1 MKLSKSGMGTIRINN
16 LDEMYP
22 IQDMLLQSG
31 QIVQYE
37 AGIFAYGNIPML
49 VKRNVEQVIREELD
63 RAGLIE
69 VQLPTLQPE
78 KIWQA
83 SDRWQKYIDDGVMF
97 TIMTDKGNYCMAPT
111 AEEAVVEFARE
122 KLKSYKHLPVNFY
135 QIGEKYRHE
144 IRTRGYMLRGKSFLM
159 MDAYSFD
166 EDFEG
171 LEENYRI
178 TREAYLEI
186 SKRLHL
192 NAIPVVADN
201 GDMGGKKSEEF
212 MVISP
217 IGEDTILYDEKTGIG
232 LNTEILERPDY
243 KEYLKAEYNIDD
255 ISNLK
260 EKKTIEIGHIFQLG
274 TRYSETMNATF
285 TAKDGTN
292 KPYVMG
298 CYGIGVSRVMA
309 AIYENS
315 RLTDKDGNIV
325 GISLPANIAPYTV
338 QIIPKLENEAKVKD
352 AMDFYEKMGGHAIL
366 DDRNKVMI
374 GEKIKDAKVFGTPF
388 IAILGDKVEEGKIE
402 LEETLTGE
410 KQVLSID
417 EAVEFLNKQ
426 REK

>member
-217 IGEDTILYDEKTGIG
+217 IGEDTILYDEKTGVG

-309 AIYENS
+309 ALYENS

-325 GISLPANIAPYTV
+325 GISLPTNIAPYTV
-338 QIIPKLENEAKVKD
+338 QIIPKLENESKVKD
-352 AMDFYEKMGGHAIL
+352 AMNFYEKMGGHAIL

>member
-217 IGEDTILYDEKTGIG
+217 IGEDTILYDEKTGVG

-309 AIYENS
+309 ALYENS

-338 QIIPKLENEAKVKD
+338 QIIPKLENESKVKD
-352 AMDFYEKMGGHAIL
+352 AMNFYEKMGGHAIL

>member
-16 LDEMYP
+16 LDKMYP

-37 AGIFAYGNIPML
+37 AGLFAYGNVPML

-78 KIWQA
+78 KIWQT

-166 EDFEG
+166 EDLEG

-178 TREAYLEI
+178 TREAYIEI

-212 MVISP
+212 MVVSP
-217 IGEDTILYDEKTGIG
+217 IGEDTILYDEKTGVG
-232 LNTEILERPDY
+232 LNTEILDRPDY

-325 GISLPANIAPYTV
+325 GISLPVNIAPYTV
-338 QIIPKLENEAKVKD
+338 QIIPKLENEEKVKD
-352 AMDFYEKMGGHAIL
+352 AMNFYEKMGGHAIL

-388 IAILGDKVEEGKIE
+388 IAILGDKVEEGKVE

-417 EAVEFLNKQ
+417 EAVKFLNKQ

>member
-22 IQDMLLQSG
+22 VQDMLMHSG

-37 AGIFAYGNIPML
+37 AGLFAYGNVVML
-49 VKRNVEQVIREELD
+49 VKRNVEQIIREELD
-63 RAGLIE
+63 KAGLIE

-78 KIWQA
+78 RIWQA
-83 SDRWQKYIDDGVMF
+83 SNRWQKYIDDGVMF

-111 AEEAVVEFARE
+111 AEEAMVEFARE

-166 EDFEG
+166 ENLEG
-171 LEENYRI
+171 LEEIYKI
-178 TREAYLEI
+178 TREAYLNI
-186 SKRLHL
+186 SKRLGI

-217 IGEDTILYDEKTGIG
+217 IGEDTILYDEESGIG
-232 LNTEILERPDY
+232 LNTEILEKENY
-243 KEYLKAEYNIDD
+243 EEYLKTEYGIED
-255 ISNLK
+255 ISKLQ

-274 TRYSETMNATF
+274 TRYSDAMNATF
-285 TAKDGTN
+285 TSREGKQE
-292 KPYVMG
+292 PYYMG

-315 RLTDKDGNIV
+315 AIKDENGNV
-325 GISLPANIAPYTV
+325 TGISLPISVAPYRV
-338 QIIPKLENEAKVKD
+338 QIIPKVESEEKLKQATE
-352 AMDFYEKMGGHAIL
+352 FYDKMNGKAIL
-366 DDRNKVMI
+366 DDRDKVSI
-374 GEKIKDAKVFGTPF
+374 GAKIKDASIFGTPYV
-388 IAILGDKVEEGKIE
+388 AIMGDKVEDGKME
-402 LEETLTGE
+402 LENTLTGE

-417 EAVEFLNKQ
+417 EAVKFLNNL
-426 REK
+426 

>member
-1 MKLSKSGMGTIRINN
+1 
-16 LDEMYP
+16 
-22 IQDMLLQSG
+22 
-31 QIVQYE
+31 
-37 AGIFAYGNIPML
+37 
-49 VKRNVEQVIREELD
+49 
-63 RAGLIE
+63 
-69 VQLPTLQPE
+69 
-78 KIWQA
+78 
-83 SDRWQKYIDDGVMF
+83 
-97 TIMTDKGNYCMAPT
+97 MAPT

-232 LNTEILERPDY
+232 LNTEILDRPDY

-315 RLTDKDGNIV
+315 RLTDNDGKIV
-325 GISLPANIAPYTV
+325 GISLPKNIAPYIV
-338 QIIPKLENEAKVKD
+338 QIIPNSPHFDYPLPPMFHFDILLLINNLIMILLLKD
-352 AMDFYEKMGGHAIL
+352 KKFFLPHLQNISLHMLFYHIL
-366 DDRNKVMI
+366 NLKYLHIHI
-374 GEKIKDAKVFGTPF
+374 GLRLHLINAQF
-388 IAILGDKVEEGKIE
+388 
-402 LEETLTGE
+402 
-410 KQVLSID
+410 
-417 EAVEFLNKQ
+417 
-426 REK
+426 